1 MKINVFIVLLIIGV
15 QLSFA
20 NADGI
25 SSDLPDLA
33 IKYRN
38 WILGSTN
45 IDYSNPLIKLRYQ
58 EILKTVDIAAQ
69 KYGSDKNKD
78 GIPEALLTQT
88 ISIPRDKRKIS
99 DLFSKYL
106 FPLSLGYHLAPAKEH
121 GLSNP
126 YYHNE
131 EVRQHILDIFNNL
144 NRHGWTVGVDIGVL
158 HMDKYPQTGYIG
170 YYSGISLRCLGY
182 AVSVFLNKDVLQKE
196 GLLNRELGTLDFISK
211 EVGFE
216 FDTPILWQ
224 QNGFNTDAVRSMF
237 NVRWCYILSMPEND
251 PDKKKELAYFSR
263 MLNKSLQIA
272 DGWADMIKPD
282 YTGYH
287 HKGAYLTAYAPFGYH
302 VAAILA
308 LHLNGTPYQL
318 SQQAINNLSQA
329 VLHTRIYCHMYD
341 APRSVAGR
349 FPDNLGTS
357 IKNMPAFVYL
367 SQLESP
373 YQHELKAA
381 FKRLWNPNFEVFKRD
396 YMTNISCGISY
407 TGSMGEIEQSVR
419 LVQSDIDPEEHPNG
433 FWFYPYGGLGIY
445 RQKDWLVSFSGCSK
459 YIWDYESSKS
469 GENQFGRFSR
479 AGVLRIMAGGEP
491 ISAEASGYT
500 NEGWN
505 WCRLPGAT
513 TAEMPFEHMKQK
525 KYNGSHRLFTSESF
539 LGGLHLDNN
548 SAITS
553 IKYEAPVEYDTPLKK
568 LNANKSFF
576 FFDDYIV
583 ALGTNI
589 QAESNEDYP
598 VQTTLFQTGMQNLT
612 EATYLNGIK
621 LTKGIIEEFHNES
634 IYLTDAQGHAYFV
647 PGATHVIVE
656 RKKQNAP
663 NDDDKY
669 KKNGHF
675 ISARLM
681 HGNAPTNDS
690 YRYFIKIRGGQE
702 AAKDL
707 SQNHQNY
714 FSIIQQ
720 DESAHIV
727 SYAKE
732 NVSAYALF
740 KANTI
745 LKNDVLVT
753 SNRPCLAMVKIH
765 SETAIELAVQNPELG
780 KIEHTTTYNEIHE
793 QLTHAPSTI
802 QAVEITL
809 KGMWQLSAASKDA
822 SIVRKENNETTIRF
836 SCFDGKRIKIG
847 LVKN

>member
-1 MKINVFIVLLIIGV
+1 MVLTLLQGK
-15 QLSFA
+15 A
-20 NADGI
+20 
-25 SSDLPDLA
+25 SSHIDNIPDEITTIA
-33 IKYRN
+33 QNYRR
-38 WILGSTN
+38 WILGSDT
-45 IDYSNPLIKLRYQ
+45 IDYSNPLVQARYK
-58 EILKTVDIAAQ
+58 EIMKSVQTAHQL
-69 KYGSDKNKD
+69 YERDKNKD
-78 GIPEALLTQT
+78 GISDALLTQT
-88 ISIPRDKRKIS
+88 LSIPHDKRKIS
-99 DLFSKYL
+99 NLFSKFL

-131 EVRQHILDIFNNL
+131 EVQQHILDIFNNL
-144 NRHGWTVGVDIGVL
+144 NKHGWTVGVDIGVL

-182 AVSVFLNKDVLQKE
+182 ALSVFLNKDILKNE
-196 GLLNRELGTLDFISK
+196 GLLNRELATLNFISK
-211 EVGFE
+211 EVGPE

-224 QNGFNTDAVRSMF
+224 QKGFNTDAVRSMF
-237 NVRWCYILSMPEND
+237 NVRWCYILSMPDND
-251 PDKKKELAYFSR
+251 ADKKKELAYFSR

-282 YTGYH
+282 FMGYH

-308 LHLNGTPYQL
+308 SHLDGSSYKL
-318 SQQAINNLSQA
+318 SQQAIDNLSQA

-349 FPDNLGTS
+349 FPDKLGSS
-357 IKNMPAFVYL
+357 IKNLPAFVYL
-367 SQLESP
+367 SQLESS

-381 FKRLWNPNFEVFKRD
+381 FKRLWNPNFKVFKKD
-396 YMTNISCGISY
+396 FMTNISCGISY
-407 TGSMGEIEQSVR
+407 TGSMGEIEQSLRV
-419 LVQSDIDPEEHPNG
+419 VQSNIEPEEHPNG
-433 FWFYPYGGLGIY
+433 FWYYPYGGLGIY
-445 RQKDWLVSFSGCSK
+445 RQNDWLVSFSGCSK

-479 AGVLRIMAGGEP
+479 AGVLRIIAGGEP

-500 NEGWN
+500 SEGWD
-505 WCRLPGAT
+505 WCKLPGAT
-513 TAEMPFEHMKQK
+513 TVDMPFEHMKQK
-525 KYNGSHRLFTSESF
+525 KYNGSHRLFTNESF
-539 LGGLHLDNN
+539 LGGLHLDTNN
-548 SAITS
+548 AITS

-568 LNANKSFF
+568 LSANKSFF

-589 QAESNEDYP
+589 QSESNEGYP
-598 VQTTLFQTGMQNLT
+598 VQTTLFQNGMQSLNQ
-612 EATYLNGIK
+612 ETYLNGQT
-621 LTKGIIEEFHNES
+621 LTKGINKEFHNES

-647 PGATHVIVE
+647 PETTHLIIE

-663 NDDDKY
+663 NDDGKH
-669 KKNGHF
+669 KKSGNF
-675 ISARLM
+675 ISVRIM
-681 HGNAPTNDS
+681 HGHAPTNES

-707 SQNHQNY
+707 SKNHQNY
-714 FSIIQQ
+714 FNIIQQ

-727 SYAKE
+727 RYTKE
-732 NVSAYALF
+732 NVSAYAVL

-745 LKNDVLVT
+745 LKDDVLLT
-753 SNRPCLAMVKIH
+753 SNRPCLAMIKKLH
-765 SETAIELAVQNPELG
+765 NNTIELAIQNPELG
-780 KIEHTTTYNEIHE
+780 KIEHPTTFNEIKE
-793 QLTHAPSTI
+793 QLAHAPSTV
-802 QAVEITL
+802 QTVEITL
-809 KGMWQLSAASKDA
+809 KGIWQLSAASKDA
-822 SIVRKENNETTIRF
+822 SIVRQENKETTIRF